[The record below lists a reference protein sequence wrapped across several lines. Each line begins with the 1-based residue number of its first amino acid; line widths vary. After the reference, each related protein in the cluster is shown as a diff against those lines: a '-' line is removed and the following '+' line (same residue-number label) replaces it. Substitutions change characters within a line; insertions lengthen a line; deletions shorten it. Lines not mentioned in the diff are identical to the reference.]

1 MKTACDMIAAELA
14 EYAEEKF
21 GKLQKFLALEPDRL
35 DHRDLLIRTVE
46 EQIQGLHGAV
56 DEYLARPD
64 LLADPELGP
73 AMLAVIQDFNVL
85 EEILKR
91 ARAAGKERGL
101 S

>member
-1 MKTACDMIAAELA
+1 MKSACDMMQEELQQHA
-14 EYAEEKF
+14 
-21 GKLQKFLALEPDRL
+21 QKHLGTLADFLAREPGRL

-46 EQIQGLHGAV
+46 EQIQGLRGAV

-91 ARAAGKERGL
+91 ANQATEEGRL